1 MVFSGA
7 IRRRS
12 GIRTAAVGLIST
24 SVEANRIVQSDQAD
38 LVMFGR
44 AYLADPYLPRRFA
57 QELGVDVQ
65 WPNQV
70 ARESPPDKINW
81 KEGGFLAAKE
91 AIQRGGGE

>member
-1 MVFSGA
+1 MAFSEA

-44 AYLADPYLPRRFA
+44 AYLADPYLPRRFV
-57 QELGVDVQ
+57 QELGVEVQ
-65 WPNQV
+65 WLNQI
-70 ARESPPDKINW
+70 ARERARPI
-81 KEGGFLAAKE
+81 
-91 AIQRGGGE
+91 R